1 MEYDV
6 FLSHSSKDRADVD
19 RVRDEL
25 EALGYRVCVDY
36 EVLPTI
42 TPEEVTRDTADALL
56 EKMRECSSLVYVLS
70 PGSASSQGY
79 RTRTT

>member
-1 MEYDV
+1 MPGRRYQRIGDLRFRFEGSQKPDNGACAMEYDV

-42 TPEEVTRDTADALL
+42 TPE
-56 EKMRECSSLVYVLS
+56 
-70 PGSASSQGY
+70 
-79 RTRTT
+79 

>member
-19 RVRDEL
+19 RVRDEI

-42 TPEEVTRDTADALL
+42 TPE
-56 EKMRECSSLVYVLS
+56 
-70 PGSASSQGY
+70 
-79 RTRTT
+79 